1 MKMQIVGFEINEGTS
16 SKTGKAYAI
25 GRLHTMIPL
34 SGSAGAKGYIG
45 HTYDAEVSIL
55 RKIEHLAPP
64 FAGEVEVQQVSM
76 YGKPINQVVSVVP
89 TERAKPS

>member
-34 SGSAGAKGYIG
+34 SGAKGAKGYIG
-45 HTYDAEVSIL
+45 HTYDCEVSIL
-55 RKIEHLAPP
+55 RKIEHLQPP
-64 FAGEVEVQQVSM
+64 FAGDVEVQQVSKF
-76 YGKPINQVVSVVP
+76 GKPINEVVSVVP
-89 TERAKPS
+89 TERKAS